1 MKCSTLIKK
10 KKRRPEF
17 SKIRISETKAHLQR
31 SRDAWLMD
39 FDKPSSYRGSIVIWI
54 SWLRPSPCKLYKF
67 PTLHDVTEPLEI
79 LSLALQCNTTL
90 IILISVFGK
99 FLFKYLRMLIK
110 INIPIACV
118 YSTWSILILLM
129 QTFLERV
136 FLNFKNDF
144 MKKYVNRSCVFIQ
157 RMIFEHLQTSAI
169 LLFVYLQDFKSIKE
183 IHNFINVELWSIP
196 EKFNRK

>member
-1 MKCSTLIKK
+1 
-10 KKRRPEF
+10 
-17 SKIRISETKAHLQR
+17 
-31 SRDAWLMD
+31 
-39 FDKPSSYRGSIVIWI
+39 
-54 SWLRPSPCKLYKF
+54 
-67 PTLHDVTEPLEI
+67 
-79 LSLALQCNTTL
+79 
-90 IILISVFGK
+90 
-99 FLFKYLRMLIK
+99 
-110 INIPIACV
+110 
-118 YSTWSILILLM
+118 M